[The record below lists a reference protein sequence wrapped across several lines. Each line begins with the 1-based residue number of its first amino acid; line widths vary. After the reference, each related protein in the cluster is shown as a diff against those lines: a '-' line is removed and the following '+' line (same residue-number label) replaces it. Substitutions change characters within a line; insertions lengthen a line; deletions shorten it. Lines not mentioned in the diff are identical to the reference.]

1 MRYRGRAALIVG
13 LGESGKAAAR
23 FLAARG
29 ARVAVTDARG
39 QAELAGAL
47 AELADLDLQ
56 LYLGGHPEAAF
67 AGRDLVVPS
76 PGVSW
81 AMPQLE
87 AARAAGATVVGELEL
102 AAAELRGRVIGVT
115 GSNGK
120 TTTTALIGHILAGAG
135 FKTVVAG
142 NIGTPVLAIVEAS
155 EEEQRTVLELSSFQL
170 EAMRTFRC
178 HVAACLNVTPD
189 HLDRHGSFENYA
201 LAKKRIF
208 EAQRP
213 GDAAVL
219 NADDATCRAWG
230 AEMKSRVRW
239 FSRRRAAEPGVWAD
253 EGTIYRDGAPVSDVD
268 LPIRGAHNLENALAA
283 VAVCALAGA
292 TDAQI
297 ESGLHSFQAV
307 EHRLELVRR
316 LHDVDY
322 YNDSKATNVDATV
335 KAIEAFQGGLWII
348 LGGRDKNS
356 DYTTLAGPLT
366 GKVREAL
373 LIGEAAQKIL
383 SQLEGRVPMRD
394 CVTLERAVRYAH
406 QHASAG
412 DTVLLSPACASFDQ
426 FQSYGHRGRELKR
439 IVAELN

>member
-1 MRYRGRAALIVG
+1 MKYDGRAALIVG

-23 FLAARG
+23 FLASRG
-29 ARVAVTDARG
+29 ARIAITDSRT
-39 QAELAGAL
+39 QDQLAAAL
-47 AELADLDLQ
+47 AELGDLDLE
-56 LYLGGHPEAAF
+56 LYLGGHPDEAF
-67 AGRDLVVPS
+67 EGRDLIVPS

-81 AMPQLE
+81 TMPQLE
-87 AARAAGATVVGELEL
+87 AARAAGVTVMGELEI
-102 AAAELRGRVIGVT
+102 AAGELRGRVIGVT

-142 NIGTPVLAIVEAS
+142 NIGTPVLAIADDS
-155 EEEQRTVLELSSFQL
+155 SGEQRTVLELSSFQL

-178 HVAACLNVTPD
+178 HIGACLNVTPD
-189 HLDRHGSFENYA
+189 HLDRHGSFESYA
-201 LAKKRIF
+201 LAKKRLF

-213 GDAAVL
+213 EDAAVL
-219 NADDATCRAWG
+219 NADDPTCRAWG
-230 AEMKSRVRW
+230 GEVWSRVHW
-239 FSRRRAAEPGVWAD
+239 FSRKRPVEPGAWAS
-253 EGTIYRDGAPVSDVD
+253 EGLIYRDGTPLSDVH

-283 VAVCALAGA
+283 AAVCALAGA

-297 ESGLHSFQAV
+297 ERGLHSFQAV

-335 KAIEAFQGGLWII
+335 KAIEAFEGGLWII

-373 LIGEAAQKIL
+373 LIGEAAHKIL
-383 SQLEGRVPMRD
+383 RQLEGRVPLRE
-394 CVTLERAVRYAH
+394 CGALERAVRYARE
-406 QHASAG
+406 HAVAG

-426 FQSYGHRGRELKR
+426 FQSYGHRGREFKR